1 MVITLDSESNNP
13 GSNPGRSI
21 KFIIKYTVKCAQK
34 VYILILYELRESNS
48 GPTACE
54 AVVITN

>member
-1 MVITLDSESNNP
+1 MGLEPTIFPLGGECVIHYATGTLCIYKIY
-13 GSNPGRSI
+13 G
-21 KFIIKYTVKCAQK
+21 
-34 VYILILYELRESNS
+34 LRESNS

>member
-1 MVITLDSESNNP
+1 MDIRAPRIELGTYCVLGNRHNQLDQA
-13 GSNPGRSI
+13 R
-21 KFIIKYTVKCAQK
+21 IIY
-34 VYILILYELRESNS
+34 LYGLRESNS